1 MPRRPRVA
9 LGGLIYHVVH
19 RGVRRETL
27 FFDPADYKHFQRLLI
42 MAGNRFGVDLLGYC
56 LMPNHWHLVLR
67 PLKDRSLSAY
77 VQWLASAHARYTNA
91 CRGFSGHVYERR
103 FRSIV
108 VRDERQLVTLLHY
121 VESNPVRAHLVVRAE
136 FWQWSSVVP
145 WAGLTLA
152 ASPYQ
157 RPSNWLDLL
166 AEGTSGAK
174 SLVMT

>member
-42 MAGNRFGVDLLGYC
+42 MAGNRFGVGLLAYC

-77 VQWLASAHARYTNA
+77 VQWVASA
-91 CRGFSGHVYERR
+91 
-103 FRSIV
+103 
-108 VRDERQLVTLLHY
+108 DDRQLVTLLHY

-145 WAGLTLA
+145 RAGLTLA